1 MIRVLLVDDHA
12 LVREGLCRLL
22 QDCGDIEVVGE
33 AGEGQQALRLVR
45 QLQPDV
51 VVMDLSLP
59 GLDGME
65 VTKRITE
72 EGLKA
77 EVLILTMHTN
87 AEYAVR
93 LLQAGAHGFVW
104 KGAPSQEVV
113 GAIRKVAAG
122 GSYLPPALSE
132 GLPRR
137 YTHRGAPTS
146 PLETLSDRELQVLK
160 HLAEGRAGRAIAQEL
175 HLSVKTVDTYRAR
188 LLAKLELH
196 STAELIRFAL
206 RHGVI
211 EDAW

>member
-12 LVREGLCRLL
+12 LVREGLHRLL
-22 QDCGDIEVVGE
+22 QDCGDI
-33 AGEGQQALRLVR
+33 
-45 QLQPDV
+45 
-51 VVMDLSLP
+51 
-59 GLDGME
+59 
-65 VTKRITE
+65 
-72 EGLKA
+72 
-77 EVLILTMHTN
+77 
-87 AEYAVR
+87 
-93 LLQAGAHGFVW
+93 
-104 KGAPSQEVV
+104 EVV

-122 GSYLPPALSE
+122 GSSLPPALSE

-137 YTHRGAPTS
+137 YAHRGAPTS